1 MSDYV
6 ELDLSISNPIFKA
19 LQSVPP
25 KDGRKSVYLPNKVLP
40 PELFYALSEIYH
52 HLSDEKDTLNE
63 DDVTVAV
70 GFREWNEELTPNR
83 TYTPC
88 IHRDGDQLVLRWSR
102 NYLPICYDE
111 DSKQFSCGLSP
122 LELQEQKI
130 GNFQEIVLT
139 GYFDIVVVP
148 EEFES
153 VEDMDEDAVEENT
166 KTYIMHFPVRPKDY
180 KQRLNLSVMKGLLTK
195 KKLGS
200 FLDMIQDKPESKSS
214 DGLGRATTDVRK
226 LDPGEYTVLQAT
238 PRKTSYGDTYVLLL
252 QKDEE
257 AGLYEDTTAW
267 SYSTI
272 NGLLDAG
279 LELPATYEYK
289 RSQTEDGKNRHKF
302 IFQNPKFKGDKGG
315 LNLTWLK

>member
-25 KDGRKSVYLPNKVLP
+25 KDGRKSVYLPNKTLP
-40 PELFYALSEIYH
+40 PEMFYALGEIYSQ
-52 HLSDEKDTLNE
+52 LTDEKDSLLPE
-63 DDVTVAV
+63 DVTVSV
-70 GFREWNEELTPNR
+70 GFREWQGELSPNR

-88 IHRDGDQLVLRWSR
+88 IYATEEGLLLRWSQ
-102 NYLPICYDE
+102 NYLPIEYDE
-111 DSKQFSCGLSP
+111 DKKEFSCGMTL

-130 GNFQEIVLT
+130 GNFQELVLT

-148 EEFES
+148 DEFES

-180 KQRLNLSVMKGLLTK
+180 KQRLNLSVIKGLLTK
-195 KKLGS
+195 KKLDS
-200 FLDMIQDKPESKSS
+200 VLAMVQEKPSNKGKS
-214 DGLGRATTDVRK
+214 GLGRAETDVRK
-226 LDPGEYTVLQAT
+226 LDPGTYTILQAT
-238 PRKTSYGDTYVLLL
+238 PRHTSYGDTYVLLL
-252 QKDEE
+252 QKDEA
-257 AGLYEDTTAW
+257 AGLHEDTTAW

-289 RSQTEDGKNRHKF
+289 RTQTDDGKNRHKF
-302 IFQNPKFKGDKGG
+302 IFLDAKYKGDKGG
-315 LNLTWLK
+315 LDLTWLK